1 MELNIVE
8 KALKLQ
14 QNGHYIIGHLVLSIF
29 GIEIPKEVKF
39 KQVGGVILYA

>member
-1 MELNIVE
+1 MTLNIVE

-14 QNGHYIIGHLVLSIF
+14 LKGHYRIGHLILSFF

-39 KQVGGVILYA
+39 SQVGGVIV